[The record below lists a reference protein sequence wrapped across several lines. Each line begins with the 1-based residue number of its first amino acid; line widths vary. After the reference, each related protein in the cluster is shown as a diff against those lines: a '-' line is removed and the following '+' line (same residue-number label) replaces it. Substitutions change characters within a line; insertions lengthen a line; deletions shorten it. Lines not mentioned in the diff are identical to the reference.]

1 MKRNDMEKILNIGV
15 RLSSERN
22 LDELLVYILK
32 SVMELAGCD
41 AGTLYL
47 REGDALNFEVMRND
61 TLGTYSGGSG
71 EKAQLPPVPLDR
83 GNVCAMA
90 LLEDRTI
97 CIEDVKNNRDYDFSG
112 PIRYDAMTGYNTR
125 SMLVVPMR
133 NRQGERIGVIQL
145 INALDEGGNV
155 CAFDRDMILVLESV
169 ASQAAVTI
177 QNVWYMEEIE
187 ALIQSFVRVM
197 SSAIDERTPY
207 NASHA
212 RHMAEYG
219 GRFVEYLKTCEGQ
232 KVFSQEEKEEFL
244 MSILLHDIG
253 KLVTPLEV
261 MNKERRLFPEQHG
274 AIAHRMEVIR
284 LLAEIDRLAGRITE
298 AEKQERTDG
307 TLEAWKLVEEIDS
320 AGFVR
325 DEQLERLKNLYGRT

>member
-133 NRQGERIGVIQL
+133 NRQGEV
-145 INALDEGGNV
+145 
-155 CAFDRDMILVLESV
+155 
-169 ASQAAVTI
+169 
-177 QNVWYMEEIE
+177 
-187 ALIQSFVRVM
+187 
-197 SSAIDERTPY
+197 
-207 NASHA
+207 
-212 RHMAEYG
+212 
-219 GRFVEYLKTCEGQ
+219 
-232 KVFSQEEKEEFL
+232 
-244 MSILLHDIG
+244 
-253 KLVTPLEV
+253 
-261 MNKERRLFPEQHG
+261 
-274 AIAHRMEVIR
+274 
-284 LLAEIDRLAGRITE
+284 
-298 AEKQERTDG
+298 
-307 TLEAWKLVEEIDS
+307 
-320 AGFVR
+320 
-325 DEQLERLKNLYGRT
+325 